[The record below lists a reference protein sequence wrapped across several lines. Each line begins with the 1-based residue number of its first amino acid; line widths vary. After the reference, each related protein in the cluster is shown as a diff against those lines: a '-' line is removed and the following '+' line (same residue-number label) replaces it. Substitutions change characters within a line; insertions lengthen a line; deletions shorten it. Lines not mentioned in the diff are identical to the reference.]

1 MKKIFTQFFF
11 FATVLLASANLSA
24 QTYNGGVWYSLYD
37 EKEHSNVVVYTNF
50 AEKSLF
56 TPVESITFD
65 YKKFSLI
72 SINGKVEVQNL
83 VDGKWQK
90 KGDASYS
97 DYKNYKTSSTISLDA
112 NATKIRYYLASGNGV
127 YVKNHF
133 ATLAKHILLA
143 DGDFGKTA
151 DSKVFEEVAIGSQSV
166 EQIVNLRSF
175 LSAGDIT
182 ITSDNPAFRVGS
194 ADNAE
199 ALVWAVGANACAS
212 VNGVDGALAGGETL
226 GDIDQYQVAIY
237 FCPQTVGET
246 SGTITITDGTSTA
259 TISVTGV
266 GYVGEKMAQEIV
278 WDDNMDT
285 VNVFDTLL
293 LNATAITEVTYA
305 VSDTTKASVQ
315 DNMLVLHNAG
325 EVVVYAYAKESD
337 MYLADTLAK
346 TIVIAP
352 LAQEIVWTLDTL
364 VMTVGDTLVLN
375 AVATSGLEVSYYL
388 SNGDV
393 FAMESNMLIAQYVGE
408 VEVAATQ
415 DGNNN
420 YLAAESVTY
429 TITVV
434 AKEDVETGLED
445 VMNDQLNARKVIRN
459 GRIYIEKDNAVYDV
473 LGKKID

>member
-1 MKKIFTQFFF
+1 MKKIFTQFFL
-11 FATVLLASANLSA
+11 FATVLLANANLSA

-37 EKEHSNVVVYTNF
+37 ATERTLKTSTWFEDKEIYNYTNI
-50 AEKSLF
+50 F
-56 TPVESITFD
+56 TPSTGLLSFDTKMTKHMNITNPDSYKLSVNGTTVNVPAKQTSYLTCTTNVPTDVTSVSFVYIFSSYNSERTLSI
-65 YKKFSLI
+65 
-72 SINGKVEVQNL
+72 
-83 VDGKWQK
+83 
-90 KGDASYS
+90 
-97 DYKNYKTSSTISLDA
+97 A
-112 NATKIRYYLASGNGV
+112 NVKLPLAQ
-127 YVKNHF
+127 
-133 ATLAKHILLA
+133 HILLA
-143 DGDFGKTA
+143 DDNKLDF
-151 DSKVFEEVAIGSQSV
+151 SKQLVG
-166 EQIVNLRSF
+166 EQPQAKVVNLRSF

-182 ITSDNPAFRVGS
+182 ISSDNPAFRVGS
-194 ADNAE
+194 ADNTE

-212 VNGVDGALAGGETL
+212 QNGADGALAGGETL
-226 GDIDQYQVAIY
+226 GDVDQYQVAIY

-259 TISVTGV
+259 TISVTGA

-278 WDDNMDT
+278 WEDNMDT

-325 EVVVYAYAKESD
+325 EVIVYAYAKETD

-393 FAMESNMLIAQYVGE
+393 FAMESNMLIAQYAGE

-459 GRIYIEKDNAVYDV
+459 GRIYIEKGDVIYDV

>member
-1 MKKIFTQFFF
+1 
-11 FATVLLASANLSA
+11 
-24 QTYNGGVWYSLYD
+24 
-37 EKEHSNVVVYTNF
+37 
-50 AEKSLF
+50 
-56 TPVESITFD
+56 
-65 YKKFSLI
+65 
-72 SINGKVEVQNL
+72 
-83 VDGKWQK
+83 
-90 KGDASYS
+90 
-97 DYKNYKTSSTISLDA
+97 
-112 NATKIRYYLASGNGV
+112 LASGNGV

-151 DSKVFEEVAIGSQSV
+151 DSKVFEEVAVGSQSV

-175 LSAGDIT
+175 LTTGDIT

-194 ADNAE
+194 ADNTE

-212 VNGVDGALAGGETL
+212 VNGADGALAGGETL

-259 TISVTGV
+259 TISVTGA
-266 GYVGEKMAQEIV
+266 GYVGEKSAQEIV
-278 WDDNMDT
+278 WEDNMDT

-305 VSDTTKASVQ
+305 VSDTTKASVL

-325 EVVVYAYAKESD
+325 EVIVYAYAKETD

-393 FAMESNMLIAQYVGE
+393 FAMESNMLIAQYAGE

-434 AKEDVETGLED
+434 AKEDVETGWEN

-459 GRIYIEKDNAVYDV
+459 GRIYIEKGDVIYDV